1 MTDVTKR
8 ISAAEWRRLSGLD
21 SAVPK
26 KRSKYNAQST
36 LVDGLHF
43 PSKLEAAV
51 WCMLKQLQKV
61 DDIRN
66 VTRYPSV
73 KLPGG
78 VTWKI
83 DFAYVGFFA
92 KTNRG
97 MWLPCYA
104 EAKGV
109 ETADYKV
116 KLKLFEEFGD
126 RPLHIWKGTH
136 KKPYL
141 WKTVIPKGMK

>member
-1 MTDVTKR
+1 MKKPALEISYLEYRKLTKNKDGKPR
-8 ISAAEWRRLSGLD
+8 
-21 SAVPK
+21 K
-26 KRSKYNAQST
+26 KNKYSAQST

-51 WCMLKQLQKV
+51 WCQLKMLQKAGEV
-61 DDIRN
+61 LNIF
-66 VTRYPSV
+66 RYPSI

-78 VTWKI
+78 VVWKC
-83 DFAYVGFFA
+83 DFRYSENNG
-92 KTNRG
+92 NDE
-97 MWLPCYA
+97 WLEVYA

-126 RPLHIWKGTH
+126 RPLHIWKGNH
-136 KKPYL
+136 KKPFI
-141 WKTVIPKGMK
+141 WKTITPKGLKE